1 MKLLVLGGNGQV
13 GYELL
18 RALAPLGQVMAT
30 TRSGMLEDGT
40 PCELA
45 DFDQPHTLTALVE
58 RTAPDVVVNAAA
70 WTAVDK
76 AESELAAAARAN
88 AQAPGVLARAC
99 AARDALLVHYSTD
112 YVFPGDGTRPYR
124 EDDPTA
130 PLGVYG
136 ATKLAGED
144 AVRACGARHMI
155 FRTAWV
161 YGARGG
167 NFLRTMLRVGAQRDQ
182 LGVVA
187 DQIGTPTPAWLIA
200 DATAA
205 AIGHARGNPGP
216 GISPPAASP
225 AGTAL
230 PRRSLPRPSPAACS
244 SARRRWRP
252 SPPPST
258 RRRPGVRGI
267 PAWTTRASSMTSA
280 LRCRPGKRGWMQ
292 SWKPWRGT
300 SADPGQGT
308 YKPRSRC
315 PDCLPGQQAVVADV
329 VS

>member
-1 MKLLVLGGNGQV
+1 MKLLLLGGNGQV
-13 GYELL
+13 GHELL
-18 RALAPLGQVMAT
+18 RALAPLGQVVAT

-76 AESELAAAARAN
+76 AESEPAAAARAN

-161 YGARGG
+161 YGARGS
-167 NFLRTMLRVGAQRDQ
+167 NFLRTMLRAGAQRDQ

-205 AIGHARGNPGP
+205 AIGHARSQSGTWHLTASGVTSWHGFAEAIFAQALARGLLERAPQVAAIATADYP
-216 GISPPAASP
+216 TPARRP
-225 AGTAL
+225 AYSCLDNARFQHDFGFAL
-230 PRRSLPRPSPAACS
+230 PPWEEGLQ
-244 SARRRWRP
+244 
-252 SPPPST
+252 
-258 RRRPGVRGI
+258 VVMEQL
-267 PAWTTRASSMTSA
+267 AS
-280 LRCRPGKRGWMQ
+280 
-292 SWKPWRGT
+292 
-300 SADPGQGT
+300 
-308 YKPRSRC
+308 
-315 PDCLPGQQAVVADV
+315 QQH
-329 VS
+329 